1 MQMMAVEMMMM
12 MIMKVMCVCYD
23 DDGAQEHGLGKI
35 NTGTTFTSTLIM
47 HAWKK
52 NWFAYLRR
60 TGRPAGP
67 QEKKQKKTQQNIKII
82 IAIIVWQFHVNTCQ
96 TENSLF

>member
-12 MIMKVMCVCYD
+12 MMMVMKVMCVCYD

-35 NTGTTFTSTLIM
+35 NAGTTFTSTLIM

-67 QEKKQKKTQQNIKII
+67 EEGKKKHNKTLKS
-82 IAIIVWQFHVNTCQ
+82 
-96 TENSLF
+96 SLL

>member
-1 MQMMAVEMMMM
+1 MIRMQMMAVEMMMMM

-47 HAWKK
+47 HA
-52 NWFAYLRR
+52 
-60 TGRPAGP
+60 
-67 QEKKQKKTQQNIKII
+67 
-82 IAIIVWQFHVNTCQ
+82 
-96 TENSLF
+96 